1 MATVEENFKK
11 FPVGAKVV
19 RTNNVRGEFYEHL
32 VTVKRHT
39 KTQIV
44 VEYADGSEVKFRASD
59 LRSVDRNTFS
69 YSHLREIDDTF
80 LKRLQL
86 KKLTG
91 KKNWIL
97 EKLSTTPSS
106 ETEALE
112 YLTRNFLEV
121 SAEIAECEKK
131 DS

>member
-11 FPVGAKVV
+11 FPVGAKAVL
-19 RTNNVRGEFYEHL
+19 TNNARGEFYEHL

-44 VEYADGSEVKFRASD
+44 IEYADGSEVKFRASD
-59 LRSVDRNTFS
+59 LRSVNGNTFS
-69 YSHLREIDDTF
+69 YSHLREIDDAF
-80 LKRLQL
+80 LKRRHL
-86 KKLTG
+86 KKLDG

-106 ETEALE
+106 ENEALE
-112 YLTRNFLEV
+112 DLTRSFLEV
-121 SAEIAECEKK
+121 SAEIAECEK